1 MVEVYK
7 SYKGRKLKV
16 KDAVGTVGILIRTLD
31 LRYALRVYRDS
42 DNKDEPEFVDY
53 ALRHSDLEVK
63 ILDELSSFYED
74 EEGNTWLDHDPKT
87 LGYTKIE

>member
-1 MVEVYK
+1 MAEIYK

-16 KDAVGTVGILIRTLD
+16 KGAVGTVGILIRTFD
-31 LRYALRVYRDS
+31 LQYAFRVYRSS

-53 ALRHSDLEVK
+53 ALRYSDLEVK

-87 LGYTKIE
+87 LGYTKID